1 MALAGFST
9 AQVAAIVLAAG
20 LSSRMGT
27 MKALLPWENNR
38 SVLAHILDQLRHAG
52 LASIVVVTG
61 YQAALLAREAADFD
75 VQFTHNHDFAN
86 GEMLRSIQT
95 GLRALPEETSAA
107 LVVLGDQPQIQS
119 ATVAQIMQAYWR
131 DHSLIVMPSFEMR
144 RGHPMLLDRR
154 LWAEL
159 LALPDGATAREVI
172 NRHAAEINYV
182 PVNNDSILRDMDT
195 PQEYELERRRAGF
208 A

>member
-1 MALAGFST
+1 MAESST
-9 AQVAAIVLAAG
+9 AQVAAVVLAAG

-27 MKALLPWENNR
+27 MKALLPWGNNR

-61 YQAALLAREAADFD
+61 HQAEAVARETVGFD
-75 VQFTHNHDFAN
+75 VQFARNYDFAN
-86 GEMLRSIQT
+86 GEMLRSIQA
-95 GLRALPEETSAA
+95 GLRALPVEISAA
-107 LVVLGDQPQIQS
+107 IVVLGDQPQIQS
-119 ATVAQIMQAYWR
+119 PIVAQIIQTYWR

-195 PQEYELERRRAGF
+195 PQEYEVERKRAGF